1 MNDIPNCTEYFNFIL
16 YADDTTL
23 SSTIQIPSMSDFN
36 INTELAKVY
45 DWLAVNKLSLNVSKT
60 KYVIFHAINKRFQGV
75 IPDLEINE
83 IPLERVKFF
92 NFLGLQL
99 NENMSWKPHI
109 DLLSNKL
116 AKCAGVLNKLKR
128 VLPIHV
134 LRTLYFSMVQSR
146 MMYCILTWG
155 FDYYRIEKLQKR
167 FVRIISSSK
176 YNAHSEPLFKVLDI
190 LKIEHLFS
198 QSCLKFVYKF
208 KKSQLPKYFLSF
220 QCVPRSSIHDHDTRG
235 AEQVDT
241 IYTRTHMAAK
251 CIRSHLPVILNDTPA
266 IIINKINTHSIQ
278 GFSFFIKRYY
288 LSQYTTQCQ
297 LRGCFTCDNWF
308 FFFIFPDVSK
318 LLQLFLTVAGSR
330 SCFYKYCVIAANVII
345 SIINLHIHSY
355 PSSSYIWH
363 HVIIIPIPITK
374 SNIWPILS
382 LWTRYIIWLMF
393 LSQKARSAYSG
404 VGQFWEVYIAAKG
417 DPWQRLLP

>member
-1 MNDIPNCTEYFNFIL
+1 
-16 YADDTTL
+16 
-23 SSTIQIPSMSDFN
+23 MSDFN
-36 INTELAKVY
+36 INTELARVY

-83 IPLERVKFF
+83 IPLERVKKFH
-92 NFLGLQL
+92 FLGLQL

-128 VLPIHV
+128 FLPVHI
-134 LRTLYFSMVQSR
+134 LRTLYFSMVQSC

-176 YNAHSEPLFKVLDI
+176 YNAHSQPLFKVLDI
-190 LKIEHLFS
+190 LKVEHLFS

-235 AEQVDT
+235 AERVDT

-251 CIRSHLPVILNDTPA
+251 CIRSYLPVILNDTPA
-266 IIINKINTHSIQ
+266 MIINKINTHSIQ

-297 LRGCFTCDNWF
+297 LKGCFTCNNWF
-308 FFFIFPDVSK
+308 FFHISWCIQVITIISYCSRLK
-318 LLQLFLTVAGSR
+318 KLFL
-330 SCFYKYCVIAANVII
+330 
-345 SIINLHIHSY
+345 
-355 PSSSYIWH
+355 
-363 HVIIIPIPITK
+363 
-374 SNIWPILS
+374 
-382 LWTRYIIWLMF
+382 
-393 LSQKARSAYSG
+393 
-404 VGQFWEVYIAAKG
+404 
-417 DPWQRLLP
+417 